1 MNCKIHIKWVRHVSL
16 TRTSLETIRAHE
28 RNYTL
33 DISNRYFV
41 GTYKVMK
48 DYPMIGLC
56 STHRFGQHC
65 RISGAIHN
73 SRDTA
78 FHRER
83 YMQCRIWLVYK
94 RVVQD
99 IWPRGARERLGR
111 QGWR

>member
-1 MNCKIHIKWVRHVSL
+1 M
-16 TRTSLETIRAHE
+16 
-28 RNYTL
+28 
-33 DISNRYFV
+33 
-41 GTYKVMK
+41 MK
-48 DYPMIGLC
+48 DYPMIELC
-56 STHRFGQHC
+56 STDRFGQHC

-83 YMQCRIWLVYK
+83 YMQCGIWLVYK
-94 RVVQD
+94 GVVQD